1 MSEPNQTLTAEEVA
15 SPPLVETPNPNEA
28 GERNP
33 GDPTISLNPD
43 GTVANSAAK
52 MAMTVT
58 PNPNPTP
65 QSDPAFVPSPYQPE
79 PAPPEGEARERL

>member
-43 GTVANSAAK
+43 GTPANTPAK

-58 PNPNPTP
+58 PNPNPNP
-65 QSDPAFVPSPYQPE
+65 QSDPAFVPSPQQQPAEPPPPSE
-79 PAPPEGEARERL
+79 PAP